1 MYQNGLILPNSIHWK
16 YYPVKIGS
24 IYFLESSDKYKFGHI
39 IRCHATG
46 ITLLASSYLGIGI
59 KSFFKCFEFFKFNM
73 LDEKPVLIRLKMKI
87 SCLTKNIFCFLL
99 INTNSQQLIHRI
111 HGFGCQFYLQTKTK
125 NLVDF
130 ISFYCMIFTLNLI
143 N

>member
-1 MYQNGLILPNSIHWK
+1 MYENGLLLRDCIHWK

-24 IYFLESSDKYKFGHI
+24 IYFLEYSDKYKFGHI

-87 SCLTKNIFCFLL
+87 SCLTKNIFCFLV

-111 HGFGCQFYLQTKTK
+111 HGFGCQVYLQTKTK